1 MVHFHLKLTRAQ
13 GVPWGG
19 VGEVVVGSVEGL
31 KVKAGAEKES
41 QIMLH

>member
-1 MVHFHLKLTRAQ
+1 M
-13 GVPWGG
+13 PWG

-31 KVKAGAEKES
+31 KVKAGAVKES